1 MLCASVQANAAL
13 TLFNSYVGHYGL
25 STDGGGSTSSAY
37 DVNAFVPVGSVVTA
51 AFLYQSNSGGSSA
64 NPVSLN
70 GTALTFSGYTNNF
83 GLNSARADVT
93 SIVAGVVNGGAGGTY
108 NFNVTEGFSS
118 GTDGT
123 GLVVVYS
130 NSLFAI
136 STVGILDG
144 FSASGGDTTSIN
156 FATPLSPGA
165 SGFVADLRLGIGY
178 SCCNQASTVIINGTT
193 ITNVAGGNDDSG
205 ILANGA
211 LITLGGDND
220 AFSTL
225 LPAYDD
231 DHERYNLVP
240 YIANGS
246 TTITIDTRNPSGDDN
261 IFLAAFQ
268 VSGAAAI
275 NAPVS
280 GVPEPSTWAMLV
292 AGFGLVGFASRRR
305 KAAVAA

>member
-1 MLCASVQANAAL
+1 MPAPAYPDNAL
-13 TLFNSYVGHYGL
+13 
-25 STDGGGSTSSAY
+25 GGGRYTARDCCSSAAQ
-37 DVNAFVPVGSVVTA
+37 V
-51 AFLYQSNSGGSSA
+51 
-64 NPVSLN
+64 
-70 GTALTFSGYTNNF
+70 
-83 GLNSARADVT
+83 RC
-93 SIVAGVVNGGAGGTY
+93 
-108 NFNVTEGFSS
+108 
-118 GTDGT
+118 
-123 GLVVVYS
+123 
-130 NSLFAI
+130 
-136 STVGILDG
+136 
-144 FSASGGDTTSIN
+144 
-156 FATPLSPGA
+156 
-165 SGFVADLRLGIGY
+165 GY
-178 SCCNQASTVIINGTT
+178 SCCDQASTVIINGTT

-205 ILANGA
+205 ILENGA

-225 LPAYDD
+225 LPAYDN